1 MHKLKRKYVIGVH
14 VMFFEIEIFKE
25 YIDGLLNLLNTVE
38 NKENVVLDFCF
49 NTSEHIEKIDTSQI
63 SKFELR

>member
-25 YIDGLLNLLNTVE
+25 YEPADDKDADKKI
-38 NKENVVLDFCF
+38 KY
-49 NTSEHIEKIDTSQI
+49 IEDCK
-63 SKFELR
+63 